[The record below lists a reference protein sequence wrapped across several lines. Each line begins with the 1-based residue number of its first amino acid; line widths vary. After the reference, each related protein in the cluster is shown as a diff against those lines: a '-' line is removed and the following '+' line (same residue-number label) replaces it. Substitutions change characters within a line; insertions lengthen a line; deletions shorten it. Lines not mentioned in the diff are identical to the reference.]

1 MDVGAV
7 WIPEPRSLR
16 AMFVSSER
24 ALWTLSRR
32 NGKLAAPSSYLRLLE
47 YAGRDLGCGG
57 PYPGCTVA
65 SVPQRR
71 MAQETEMKPFKAKTK
86 TGEKWYVMEGSSLVE
101 VAAAD
106 VPGIIER
113 MEKAEGEEALAAQA
127 APGWRMEDLD
137 TQQAMALA
145 GMGLS
150 IDIRFP
156 HHPSRA
162 SDIWPL

>member
-57 PYPGCTVA
+57 PYPRCTVA

-113 MEKAEGEEALAAQA
+113 MEAADRAAAIEADGRSNKMLAEAQA
-127 APGWRMEDLD
+127 TSQATMLAMYGWSTDPSYPNWSRLD
-137 TQQAMALA
+137 Y
-145 GMGLS
+145 
-150 IDIRFP
+150 
-156 HHPSRA
+156 
-162 SDIWPL
+162 